1 MAAGAQVCSFQHNRS
16 STPTTGHFA
25 SRSSLLMNLNQ
36 QQFWQIHSRHPSSAE
51 VAPDM
56 KVGRSLGE
64 NPPCG
69 TRLSL
74 FKHHLFSGPI
84 CSQSLV
90 QNYLRNISFGIAN
103 PAKSAFGIGC
113 MNAMSCLNLL
123 EMGHFNATEN
133 SITKEMND
141 FNSCESAA
149 ASKKPA
155 NHQSHEQELCG
166 SVRNGFSP
174 QDDEC
179 YESEDSGSEC
189 GSNSEGCDFD
199 SADDDDLVEFSEE
212 VTHEIESKPIS
223 ECATFLSLCSMESGY
238 YESRS
243 DSPSSCNEMLD
254 NEGDQEFD
262 HETSDNEGDHEFDHE
277 TADDESDFD
286 HEMSDNEGDHEF
298 EHENDILWNCF
309 EQQALSP
316 FIICGS
322 QQNSSHSKCNATE
335 PPPSSD
341 SQLTVSQTNCTCG
354 LKEEEPL
361 VWNMPCHS
369 YSAPNICVHN
379 SEQCTTDTASVVTCK
394 KNRKHV
400 SFKPDSELA
409 VIHLMIS
416 WDFAYRA
423 ARKGPWEQ
431 YARDRQHFKRRID
444 SVGSVITPC
453 LVKKLKALRTT

>member
-1 MAAGAQVCSFQHNRS
+1 MAAGAQVCSFQHDRS
-16 STPTTGHFA
+16 SPTTTRHFT

-36 QQFWQIHSRHPSSAE
+36 QQFWQIHSHHPSSAE

-56 KVGRSLGE
+56 KVGRRVGE
-64 NPPCG
+64 NRQKFSSSR
-69 TRLSL
+69 THLSL
-74 FKHHLFSGPI
+74 FKHRLFSGPV

-103 PAKSAFGIGC
+103 PAKSAFGIC
-113 MNAMSCLNLL
+113 CTNAMSSLNLL
-123 EMGHFNATEN
+123 EMGHSNATEN
-133 SITKEMND
+133 LITKEMND
-141 FNSCESAA
+141 FNSCESAST
-149 ASKKPA
+149 SKKPT
-155 NHQSHEQELCG
+155 NQSHEHELCG

-189 GSNSEGCDFD
+189 SSDSEGCACDFD
-199 SADDDDLVEFSEE
+199 SDDEDDLVEFSEE
-212 VTHEIESKPIS
+212 VTHEMESKPIP

-243 DSPSSCNEMLD
+243 DSPNSCN
-254 NEGDQEFD
+254 
-262 HETSDNEGDHEFDHE
+262 
-277 TADDESDFD
+277 
-286 HEMSDNEGDHEF
+286 EMSDNESDQDFDHET
-298 EHENDILWNCF
+298 WNYF

-316 FIICGS
+316 FIVCAS

-335 PPPSSD
+335 PPLSSN
-341 SQLTVSQTNCTCG
+341 SQLSISETNCTCG
-354 LKEEEPL
+354 LKEKEPL

-369 YSAPNICVHN
+369 HSAPNLCVHN
-379 SEQCTTDTASVVTCK
+379 SDQCTSDTASAVTPTNSTCK
-394 KNRKHV
+394 KKRKHV
-400 SFKPDSELA
+400 SFKPDFELA
-409 VIHLMIS
+409 VVHLMIS

-453 LVKKLKALRTT
+453 LVRKLKALRTT

>member
-1 MAAGAQVCSFQHNRS
+1 MAAGAQVCSFRHDRS
-16 STPTTGHFA
+16 SPPTTGHFA
-25 SRSSLLMNLNQ
+25 SHSSLLMNLNQ
-36 QQFWQIHSRHPSSAE
+36 QQFWQIHSHHSSSAE

-56 KVGRSLGE
+56 KVGRSLVE
-64 NPPCG
+64 NRQKFSSSG

-74 FKHHLFSGPI
+74 FKNRLFSGPV

-90 QNYLRNISFGIAN
+90 QNYLRNISFGVAN
-103 PAKSAFGIGC
+103 PAKSAFGIC
-113 MNAMSCLNLL
+113 CTNAMSCLNLL
-123 EMGHFNATEN
+123 EMGHSNATEN

-155 NHQSHEQELCG
+155 NQSHEQEICG
-166 SVRNGFSP
+166 SVHNGFSP

-189 GSNSEGCDFD
+189 SSDSEGCACDFD
-199 SADDDDLVEFSEE
+199 SDDDDDLVEFSEE
-212 VTHEIESKPIS
+212 VTHEMVSKPIP

-243 DSPSSCNEMLD
+243 DSPSSCNEMSD
-254 NEGDQEFD
+254 NESDQDFD
-262 HETSDNEGDHEFDHE
+262 HETSDNEDDHEFDHE
-277 TADDESDFD
+277 TSDDES
-286 HEMSDNEGDHEF
+286 DHEF

-316 FIICGS
+316 FIVCAS

-335 PPPSSD
+335 PPPSSN
-341 SQLTVSQTNCTCG
+341 SQLTISQTNCTCG

-361 VWNMPCHS
+361 VWNMRCHS
-369 YSAPNICVHN
+369 HSSPNICVHN
-379 SEQCTTDTASVVTCK
+379 SEQCTSDTTSVVTPTNSTCK
-394 KNRKHV
+394 KKRKHV

-409 VIHLMIS
+409 VVHLMIS
-416 WDFAYRA
+416 WDFAYRT